1 MEELGADLGLE
12 GELEDSQVEWVEGQ
26 DPEVLESVVG

>member
-1 MEELGADLGLE
+1 MAELGAGLGLG
-12 GELEDSQVEWVEGQ
+12 GELEDSQVEWEEGQ